1 MSQLWEGLLSWADAT
16 LERAEGGSCDG
27 EEESMTITTEE
38 EDGPRRSL
46 EERLLRLHVRESLK
60 EDRVCSHVNPC
71 RNLLD
76 NLLRSD
82 PSLSRLLLT
91 LGPDGLI
98 CLKTFVKGKETL
110 LLGGLTPDD
119 PLLNYFESQELP
131 PILLDLL
138 EPKLWME
145 GCVLAE
151 VRRCSSFKTL
161 LLRPSTQSIICD
173 SNLISCGWS
182 PEEKLSLEG
191 ELALLLSGPLCLDP
205 NPVVSLVARKSL
217 LSRQKLNTVPL
228 RRIHRKR
235 RWQKE
240 SPASPLPHH
249 SLLDFINSQRSAK
262 GGLSPE
268 ETLAKHQASV
278 RASIRNV
285 SLFSHPTPSQAPPT
299 YTDVSKR
306 ARTIQKRAEINDMTP
321 HVVEEYILET
331 AERSMARVYHTR
343 LTIYQRLA
351 NDEYLGELYVERDY
365 RENENKGSTCR
376 FVLGTQPH
384 ALRYI
389 NQFTEIF
396 TEEGRKSVKITHRVP
411 NQPPRVTYT
420 PGMRERLNER
430 DKILVK
436 SSSNAVFNAIP
447 KQAVQPQTRI
457 IQFNNPSSV
466 TNSAQQNNQNNNN
479 NVATPSILQTQLQRT
494 TTTTVFPDE
503 NNSTVQ
509 ASLATQQQQQKD
521 MEISAIKQALMKE
534 SAEFEANKS
543 SKTFAQLP
551 TRPVPQAS
559 LADSNTINTP
569 TIKAQ
574 PSNPKLVSKQLSLH
588 KILNAQAV
596 QQQQIQ
602 IATNSVK
609 VSPISAQ
616 LSRPVISGTL
626 TQASLPSYSQ
636 AQQNSIKSKL
646 VVTPSQT
653 KIGGIKTLS
662 HDAPGLQALLANTPS
677 ADSPAAVS
685 VGSTLLERL
694 VSGQAIVTT
703 SAAVTATPTP
713 LTASSTDSTNDIT
726 LAALLAKPAA
736 TGGVTTSQT
745 TIYSTKMSPLLQQL
759 QQPAQP
765 VRTSVRQSPLLSPR
779 LISSSPRPQQQQF
792 STSQTPVIG
801 HSKSLSTV
809 PTSSMITLPVQEA
822 VNGFSDGSSV
832 QAQQSTQQTT
842 NVVSL
847 QNLLQSGVVN
857 NSGGIATS
865 SSSSIPVQ
873 LSIQGLPSPV
883 TLSVNLSDGTN
894 NTDSVSS
901 SPNVYVTHSAG
912 NVIAQGQ
919 QKVNLPKIVSSGN
932 QTVLFQSP
940 GNIIQLPQQTSSL
953 ANIKP
958 VVTSQIKTVTSG
970 SPLLQVRPGQ
980 PVFLQ
985 VPNSQNKNTG
995 QIQIVRTQSIVR
1007 PSTGGIQSSG
1017 QSQQVV
1023 INSLKSP
1030 VVNAISPQQVGLLSP
1045 SSSSIPASPQQ
1056 LNESNLVAIQLQQQQ
1071 QQLPSP
1077 ASQEHQQLILAAA
1090 PQKQGISQI
1099 KVRQQRK
1106 QTLK

>member
-1 MSQLWEGLLSWADAT
+1 
-16 LERAEGGSCDG
+16 
-27 EEESMTITTEE
+27 
-38 EDGPRRSL
+38 
-46 EERLLRLHVRESLK
+46 
-60 EDRVCSHVNPC
+60 
-71 RNLLD
+71 
-76 NLLRSD
+76 
-82 PSLSRLLLT
+82 
-91 LGPDGLI
+91 
-98 CLKTFVKGKETL
+98 
-110 LLGGLTPDD
+110 
-119 PLLNYFESQELP
+119 
-131 PILLDLL
+131 
-138 EPKLWME
+138 
-145 GCVLAE
+145 
-151 VRRCSSFKTL
+151 
-161 LLRPSTQSIICD
+161 
-173 SNLISCGWS
+173 
-182 PEEKLSLEG
+182 
-191 ELALLLSGPLCLDP
+191 
-205 NPVVSLVARKSL
+205 

-228 RRIHRKR
+228 SRIHRKR
-235 RWQKE
+235 RWRKE
-240 SPASPLPHH
+240 SPASPFPHH

-268 ETLAKHQASV
+268 ETLAKHQASL
-278 RASIRNV
+278 RASIRNG
-285 SLFSHPTPSQAPPT
+285 SLFSHLTQSQTPPT
-299 YTDVSKR
+299 STDVSKR

-331 AERSMARVYHTR
+331 AEISMARVYHTR

-436 SSSNAVFNAIP
+436 SSNNTVFNATQ
-447 KQAVQPQTRI
+447 KQTVQQQQQPQTRI
-457 IQFNNPSSV
+457 IQFNNSSSV
-466 TNSAQQNNQNNNN
+466 TNSDQQNNHNSNI
-479 NVATPSILQTQLQRT
+479 VASILQTQLQRT
-494 TTTTVFPDE
+494 TTTTGIVIKNKIPIQPVDIIPVFPDE
-503 NNSTVQ
+503 NNTTVQ

-534 SAEFEANKS
+534 SAQFEANKS
-543 SKTFAQLP
+543 SKTFAKLP

-559 LADSNTINTP
+559 LTNSNA
-569 TIKAQ
+569 IKVQ

-596 QQQQIQ
+596 QQQQIS
-602 IATNSVK
+602 TNAVK
-609 VSPISAQ
+609 VSPISAD
-616 LSRPVISGTL
+616 LSRPVISGSL
-626 TQASLPSYSQ
+626 TQGSLPSYSP
-636 AQQNSIKSKL
+636 AQQNSKL
-646 VVTPSQT
+646 MVTPSQT
-653 KIGGIKTLS
+653 KIRGIKTLS

-677 ADSPAAVS
+677 ADSPAPSGAVS

-703 SAAVTATPTP
+703 SAAVSTTPSP
-713 LTASSTDSTNDIT
+713 LTAASTDSTNDIT

-765 VRTSVRQSPLLSPR
+765 VRTSVRHSPLLSPR
-779 LISSSPRPQQQQF
+779 LISSSSRPQQQQL
-792 STSQTPVIG
+792 STSQTPIVG
-801 HSKSLSTV
+801 HSKPLSTV
-809 PTSSMITLPVQEA
+809 PTSSMITLPVQGA
-822 VNGFSDGSSV
+822 VNGFIDGGSV
-832 QAQQSTQQTT
+832 QAQQTTQQTT

-857 NSGGIATS
+857 NSSGIATS
-865 SSSSIPVQ
+865 SSASIPVQ

-883 TLSVNLSDGTN
+883 TLSVNLSEGAN

-901 SPNVYVTHSAG
+901 SPNVFVTHSAG

-953 ANIKP
+953 PNIKP

-1030 VVNAISPQQVGLLSP
+1030 VVNDISPQQAGLLS

-1056 LNESNLVAIQLQQQQ
+1056 LNESNLVAIQVQQQQTQQVQQ
-1071 QQLPSP
+1071 QQLSSK